1 MTNLC
6 IPVDQNFVGLSISD
20 GYIGNENFFMFDEP
34 PNKAK
39 RKEKVVHSERFDWL
53 LLYIN
58 SGIQFYQESSFSSRI
73 CCVLC
78 TPSLKIHKAFRTT
91 IPC

>member
-1 MTNLC
+1 MHLPYAEAGGHPPFKKKKC

-73 CCVLC
+73 
-78 TPSLKIHKAFRTT
+78 
-91 IPC
+91 